1 MPDQP
6 NIPRLFLFDAYA
18 LIFRAYY
25 AFINRPMVNTK
36 GQNTSAIY
44 GFTTSLFDVMKKEKP
59 DYAGVVFDP
68 PSPTFRNELYSE
80 YKANRMVTPEDIR
93 KAVPYIKKIIEA
105 SNIPVFEVI
114 GFEADDVIGT
124 LAKKAEK
131 EGLKTFMVTP
141 DKDYSQLVSENIF
154 MYKPSRSGSDYEI
167 VGVPEVSVWFG
178 VENPGQVID
187 ILALWGDSSDNIP
200 GAPGIGEKT
209 AKELISKYKSL
220 DNLLNNLNELK
231 GKQQENIRD
240 NVQQI
245 QLSQQLA
252 RICTTVPVDLDL
264 EQLKTGKRND
274 QQLRQ
279 IFNELEFKG
288 LITRV
293 LGNNTSEP
301 VQGSLFE
308 SPTEPATNS
317 AGTYKTIH
325 STPHLYKVIDEEVQ
339 LKELAVKL
347 MGKNEF
353 CFDTETTGLDTRV
366 AEIVGLAVTWKP
378 HEAYYVTF
386 PADQHRTAQLL
397 KIMQPVF
404 ENKAIKKIGQNLKY
418 DIQILMNY
426 GISVEGELF
435 DTMIAHYLIQPDL
448 RHNMD
453 YLAEIYLDY
462 KTVHLEEL
470 IGKKGSVMKGM
481 REVDL
486 DVVKEYAGEDAD
498 ITLQLSVILA
508 KELEKYGLEGLA
520 EKIEMPLVRVL
531 AEMEYA
537 GFKISVEGLNNY
549 AELLKKE
556 ILVTESEIFSL
567 AGDRFNINSPRQL
580 GEVLF
585 EKMKIAD
592 GTQKTKTKQYSTGEE
607 VLSKLTDKHPIV
619 NKILDYRALQKLLN
633 TYVEALPGLIDKK
646 TDKIHTS
653 FEQAWVSTGRLS
665 SKNPNLQNIPIR
677 DERGKEIRKAFIPRD
692 NDHVLLSAD
701 YSQIEL
707 RLIAHLSNDANMIEA
722 FIQNE
727 DIHKATAAKIYKVAE
742 NEVTPNMR
750 ARAKTANFGII
761 YGISSFGLSQ
771 RLNISRT
778 EAAELIKGYFDSYRQ
793 VKEYMDNAVLQ
804 AKEKGYVETIM
815 GRRRYLPDIHS
826 ANAIVRGVAERNA
839 INAPIQ
845 GSAADIIKL
854 AMVNIQNKLRNSLKS
869 VMILQVHDELIFDV
883 SLPELDRIKE
893 IVKYEMEH
901 AINLKVPLLVDMG
914 TGSNWLEAH

>member
-1 MPDQP
+1 
-6 NIPRLFLFDAYA
+6 
-18 LIFRAYY
+18 
-25 AFINRPMVNTK
+25 
-36 GQNTSAIY
+36 
-44 GFTTSLFDVMKKEKP
+44 
-59 DYAGVVFDP
+59 
-68 PSPTFRNELYSE
+68 
-80 YKANRMVTPEDIR
+80 
-93 KAVPYIKKIIEA
+93 
-105 SNIPVFEVI
+105 
-114 GFEADDVIGT
+114 
-124 LAKKAEK
+124 
-131 EGLKTFMVTP
+131 
-141 DKDYSQLVSENIF
+141 
-154 MYKPSRSGSDYEI
+154 
-167 VGVPEVSVWFG
+167 
-178 VENPGQVID
+178 
-187 ILALWGDSSDNIP
+187 
-200 GAPGIGEKT
+200 
-209 AKELISKYKSL
+209 
-220 DNLLNNLNELK
+220 
-231 GKQQENIRD
+231 
-240 NVQQI
+240 
-245 QLSQQLA
+245 
-252 RICTTVPVDLDL
+252 
-264 EQLKTGKRND
+264 
-274 QQLRQ
+274 
-279 IFNELEFKG
+279 
-288 LITRV
+288 
-293 LGNNTSEP
+293 
-301 VQGSLFE
+301 
-308 SPTEPATNS
+308 
-317 AGTYKTIH
+317 
-325 STPHLYKVIDEEVQ
+325 
-339 LKELAVKL
+339 
-347 MGKNEF
+347 
-353 CFDTETTGLDTRV
+353 
-366 AEIVGLAVTWKP
+366 
-378 HEAYYVTF
+378 
-386 PADQHRTAQLL
+386 
-397 KIMQPVF
+397 
-404 ENKAIKKIGQNLKY
+404 
-418 DIQILMNY
+418 
-426 GISVEGELF
+426 
-435 DTMIAHYLIQPDL
+435 
-448 RHNMD
+448 
-453 YLAEIYLDY
+453 
-462 KTVHLEEL
+462 
-470 IGKKGSVMKGM
+470 
-481 REVDL
+481 
-486 DVVKEYAGEDAD
+486 VVKEYAGEDAD

>member
-1 MPDQP
+1 MPDQS

-25 AFINRPMVNTK
+25 AFINRPIVSTK

-68 PSPTFRNELYSE
+68 PSPTFRNELYGE
-80 YKANRMVTPEDIR
+80 YKANRMATPEDIR

-131 EGLKTFMVTP
+131 EGLKTYMVTP
-141 DKDYSQLVSENIF
+141 DKDYTQLVSENIF
-154 MYKPSRSGSDYEI
+154 MYKPSRSGSDYEVLGI
-167 VGVPEVSVWFG
+167 PEVSAWFG
-178 VENPGQVID
+178 VENPEQVID
-187 ILALWGDSSDNIP
+187 ILALWGDSADNIP

-220 DNLLNNLNELK
+220 DNLLNNLHELK

-240 NVQQI
+240 NVEQI

-252 RICTTVPVDLDL
+252 RICTTVPVELDL
-264 EQLKTGKRND
+264 EKLRTGGRND

-279 IFNELEFKG
+279 LFNELEFKS

-293 LGNNTSEP
+293 FGNTSNEP
-301 VQGSLFE
+301 VQGSLFD
-308 SPTEPATNS
+308 SPTEPS
-317 AGTYKTIH
+317 AASGGTYSTIKTI
-325 STPHLYKVIDEEVQ
+325 PHEYKVISEETQ
-339 LKELAVKL
+339 LNDLVVNL
-347 MGKNEF
+347 MQKNEF
-353 CFDTETTGLDTRV
+353 CFDTETTGLDTRL
-366 AEIVGLAVTWKP
+366 AEIVGLAITWKA
-378 HEAYYVTF
+378 HEAFYIPF
-386 PADQHRTAQLL
+386 PADKQETTRMLR
-397 KIMQPVF
+397 IFQPVF

-426 GISVEGELF
+426 GIAVEGELF

-470 IGKKGSVMKGM
+470 IGKKGGEMKGM

-498 ITLQLSVILA
+498 ITLQLSVILE
-508 KELEKYGLEGLA
+508 KELEKYGLAGLA
-520 EKIEMPLVRVL
+520 NKIEMPLVRVL

-556 ILVTESEIFSL
+556 ILVTESEIFGM

-607 VLSKLTDKHPIV
+607 VLSKITDKHPIV

-692 NDHVLLSAD
+692 KDHVLLSAD

-727 DIHKATAAKIYKVAE
+727 DIHKATAAKIYKVPE
-742 NEVTPNMR
+742 NEVTPSMR

-778 EAAELIKGYFDSYRQ
+778 EAADLIKGYFDSYRQ

-854 AMVNIQNKLRNSLKS
+854 AMVNIQNNLRNNLKS

-883 SLPELDRIKE
+883 SLGEIDRIKE

-901 AINLKVPLLVDMG
+901 AISLKVPLLVEMG
-914 TGSNWLEAH
+914 SGNNWLEAH